1 MEIRVLGPVEVVGPT
16 GTVTLR
22 GRLAALLAVLVARRG
37 RVISIDTLVEYVF
50 DGDAPPGATSTLH
63 GYVHRLRRRIPDL
76 VCSAPGGYR
85 LNPESVIDA
94 DLFAC
99 ERLEALAASRAGDSD
114 RCRVLFESAL
124 GRWRGRAYDCFSDRE
139 YAEAEAFGLEEL
151 RRQTEDDY
159 LTQLCST
166 ASGGPLI
173 ADLEAAVRAEPSRER
188 RWALLI
194 GALQRAGRP
203 SDAVEAA
210 DRFRTWLRDEFD
222 VAPTPDF
229 EAFEATI
236 CGRSP
241 GEDQS
246 KAADAR
252 PDLGAGARAALEA
265 VPAIP
270 LGVAAEVALDAAH
283 RLITHG
289 VFAEAEELFG
299 QAVSLVE
306 ESDPRRA
313 ARALLGR
320 AEARARM
327 FGSNWTESL
336 DAAVDLSRRF
346 HFDDLLVQAALLN
359 PRGIVTGEPSRVELL
374 RSLLA
379 ELPATSPDRPA
390 LLAQH
395 ALELLEPADDALRTT
410 EMAEAVAATT
420 PARTDR
426 GRIRVLVSVLND
438 IHRFITPEERCAIA
452 AELDEVAGNA
462 GDGQASWVASAH
474 LYWAAV
480 QQARGTD
487 AAAWL
492 QIVMTRARSSSAIVE
507 SEFAEH
513 MLAVDAFV
521 AGNLDKAD
529 EHLALSLPGGP
540 KDDGV
545 FGIDRANR
553 DSVLLR
559 LRREQG
565 RLDEVLPLVTGDLP
579 PYPALLATSARA
591 LIAAELGDITGACT
605 ALESCPIDG
614 PAPAFVQPHLTSIR
628 LEAAALIGD
637 VERASR
643 EADRLR
649 PHAGQVLC
657 FTHGCDGAVDRY
669 LGLAAAVAGDRRE
682 CNRWLGSAVKL
693 HESLGSPTYLTRT
706 LYDRARLLGDAT
718 ARDRGL
724 VLARSQGLTALATL
738 LEQPGA

>member
-1 MEIRVLGPVEVVGPT
+1 MEIRVLGPVEVVGPA
-16 GTVTLR
+16 GTVALR

-37 RVISIDTLVEYVF
+37 RVVSVDSLVEYVF
-50 DGDAPPGATSTLH
+50 DGHAPPGATSTLH

-76 VCSAPGGYR
+76 VCSSPGGYR
-85 LNPESVIDA
+85 LNTESVIDA
-94 DLFAC
+94 DLFAS

-114 RCRVLFESAL
+114 RCRALFEAAL
-124 GRWRGRAYDCFSDRE
+124 RRWRGRAYDCFSDRE

-151 RRQTEDDY
+151 RRQTEDEY
-159 LTQLCST
+159 LTELCST
-166 ASGGPLI
+166 ASDGPPI

-210 DRFRTWLRDEFD
+210 DRFRTWLREEFD
-222 VAPTPDF
+222 VAPTPEF

-236 CGRSP
+236 SERSP
-241 GEDQS
+241 GEDRS
-246 KAADAR
+246 KATDALV
-252 PDLGAGARAALEA
+252 DIGAAARAAIDA

-270 LGVAAEVALDAAH
+270 LGVAVEIALESSH

-289 VFAEAEELFG
+289 AFEEAAELYG
-299 QAVSLVE
+299 QVITLVG

-313 ARALLGR
+313 ARAQLGR
-320 AEARARM
+320 AEARMRM
-327 FGSNWTESL
+327 FASDWMEPLVS
-336 DAAVDLSRRF
+336 AVDLSRLF

-374 RSLLA
+374 RSVLA

-395 ALELLEPADDALRTT
+395 ALELLDPADDALRTR
-410 EMAEAVAATT
+410 EMADAVAATT

-426 GRIRVLVSVLND
+426 VRIRVLVSLLND
-438 IHRFITPEERCAIA
+438 IHRFIAPDERCAIA
-452 AELDEVAGNA
+452 AELDEVAGRA

-487 AAAWL
+487 AASWL
-492 QIVMTRARSSSAIVE
+492 QIVRTRARSSPAIVE

-513 MLAVDAFV
+513 MLAIDAFV
-521 AGNLDKAD
+521 AGNLDEAD

-545 FGIDRANR
+545 FGVDRANR
-553 DSVLLR
+553 DGVLLR

-565 RLDEVLPLVTGDLP
+565 RLDEVIPLVTGDLP
-579 PYPALLATSARA
+579 PFPALLAASARA
-591 LIAAELGDITGACT
+591 LIAAELGDFAGARI
-605 ALESCPIDG
+605 ALESCPIDE
-614 PAPAFVQPHLTSIR
+614 PAPSFVQPHLSSIR

-637 VERASR
+637 VERATR
-643 EADRLR
+643 EADKLR

-657 FTHGCDGAVDRY
+657 FTLGCDGAVDRY
-669 LGLAAAVAGDRRE
+669 LGLVAAVAGDRRG
-682 CNRWLGSAVKL
+682 CDRWLSSAVKL
-693 HESLGSPTYLTRT
+693 HERLRSPTYLART

-724 VLARSQGLTALATL
+724 ALARSHGLTALATL
-738 LEQPGA
+738 LGQQR